1 MVIGY
6 ALSFFKEAI
15 VAYYF
20 GVSSDVDAYTIA
32 ITIPVTLFAI
42 VSVSIQS
49 IVIPIYS
56 DLLYNK
62 GVDESRKYIS
72 NLITIVSIFSLGIIV
87 LSELLASPLIS
98 IFAPGF
104 SKEVHDLAVNLLRI
118 CMPTVLFAVLDRV
131 FIGVLN
137 VHKSFIFPSFGVYLL
152 NIGLIVSII
161 ALHSHFGI
169 TAACIG
175 QVLGSILQIAFLI
188 IVSRKYYHYSF
199 VFDYKDESLKKSLKQ
214 SVPIIWSISIGEV
227 CAITNRLV
235 ASMLFVGSIAALGY
249 ASKINTVMMQFFTA
263 AISTIVYPLYAE
275 SSAKNE
281 LGKLNSRINST
292 LSVYSFFLIPLMCG
306 LWCFRSEVV
315 EIAFA
320 RGAFDK
326 NAVDVTK
333 DILGIYSIGLIFMSI
348 RDVVTKVFYS
358 VNDTKT
364 PSINATIG
372 MILNIVLNVTLP
384 FIWGVNG
391 LAIATTVTAIIIS
404 SRLIY
409 QLSKKNEFIEL
420 TFFFKNLG
428 KIILASLV
436 MFVVVLVINKFLFFN
451 NMILRLLVGTILG
464 AIVYFV
470 LVLMLK
476 VPIMK
481 NIIQM
486 LFKKSKK

>member
-15 VAYYF
+15 IAYYF

-32 ITIPVTLFAI
+32 ITIPVTLFAV

-72 NLITIVSIFSLGIIV
+72 NLITVITIFSSGIIV
-87 LSELLASPLIS
+87 LCEIFASPLIS

-104 SKEVHDLAVNLLRI
+104 TNEVHDLAVNLLRI
-118 CMPTVLFAVLDRV
+118 CMPTVLFAVLDKV
-131 FIGVLN
+131 VVGVLN

-152 NIGLIVSII
+152 NIGLIASII
-161 ALHSHFGI
+161 ALHSQYGI
-169 TAACIG
+169 AAACVG
-175 QVLGSILQIAFLI
+175 QIIGSILQIAFLI
-188 IVSRKYYHYSF
+188 IVCRKFYKYSY
-199 VFDYKDESLKKSLKQ
+199 VFDCKDKSLLKSIKQ

-249 ASKINTVMMQFFTA
+249 ATKINTVMMQFFTA

-320 RGAFDK
+320 RGAFDN

-333 DILGIYSIGLIFMSI
+333 DILGIYSIGLIFMAI

-364 PSINATIG
+364 PAINATIG
-372 MILNIVLNVTLP
+372 VLLNIILNVTLP

-391 LAIATTVTAIIIS
+391 LAIATTLTAIIIS
-404 SRLIY
+404 TRLLF
-409 QLSKKNEFIEL
+409 QLSKKNDFVEL
-420 TFFFKNLG
+420 TILFKNLG
-428 KIILASLV
+428 KILLASLV
-436 MFVVVLVINKFLFFN
+436 MFAAILIFNKCLIVEN
-451 NMILRLLVGTILG
+451 TIIRLLIGTSIG
-464 AIVYFV
+464 AIVYF
-470 LVLMLK
+470 LVAMILRI
-476 VPIMK
+476 PIMH
-481 NIIQM
+481 NIINM
-486 LFKKSKK
+486 LLKREK